1 MGLLGA
7 DKSCQQTPNLPQHH
21 LRLTANARILATGTR
36 STTGGTVAQTV
47 DGTAVGQCQMSAE
60 LELSG
65 LQICKCIILSKI
77 QHHSQSARC
86 RITRLSFLCEF
97 VGTQTTCLSWW
108 LVLVSCADP
117 FWNA

>member
-1 MGLLGA
+1 MGGVVRCGQE
-7 DKSCQQTPNLPQHH
+7 SQQTPNLPQHH

-65 LQICKCIILSKI
+65 LQICKCTILSKI

-86 RITRLSFLCEF
+86 RITRLSFLCELF
-97 VGTQTTCLSWW
+97 GTQTTCFSRGRDLT
-108 LVLVSCADP
+108 A
-117 FWNA
+117 